1 MLSHFLDAQVVWLAH
16 AVQRHL
22 VGFQNDP
29 VTRPH
34 VGRQGTR
41 VPIQIVAAQFSSV
54 FLFDHG
60 NLRFGNNFMRHAHH
74 DAVGDLLV
82 QCADMRFHIAGVYLV
97 SERLDHPLVPPDQ
110 MQARGSVCVSNYQV
124 RQ

>member
-1 MLSHFLDAQVVWLAH
+1 MTLT
-16 AVQRHL
+16 VQRHL
-22 VGFQNDP
+22 VGFQYDP
-29 VTRPH
+29 VTRSH

-60 NLRFGNNFMRHAHH
+60 NRRFGNNFMRHAHH

-82 QCADMRFHIAGVYLV
+82 QGADMRPTSPGYIWYPSDLITHLSRPVRCRPAAQSVY
-97 SERLDHPLVPPDQ
+97 RTTKFGNN
-110 MQARGSVCVSNYQV
+110 RI
-124 RQ
+124 